1 MPGSKCGKQL
11 AVKRDNNLSFKEHVE
26 SKQTKRKLKKKK
38 KKEKSNQKINVPNT
52 ILSWMNFD

>member
-26 SKQTKRKLKKKK
+26 SKQTKRKPKKKK
-38 KKEKSNQKINVPNT
+38 KKKKSNQKINVPNT
-52 ILSWMNFD
+52 ILS